1 MPLFRS
7 TTSLVVV
14 FAALLAGATQPDRVI
29 VHAQAIERALY
40 VSVLNEAGAPVTDLA
55 PSDFIVRED
64 GVRREVLRASRAI
77 DPMHIAVLVDT
88 SQAAE
93 THVAQI
99 RDGLKAFVQRTGQ
112 HNEIALIAFGDRPT
126 ILVDYT
132 RDLKKLT
139 GGVERIFSQQGSGA
153 YLLEALVEV
162 SRGFRKQEAA
172 RPVILLIATEGAEF
186 SNLHYTSVLTPLT
199 ESGAALHA
207 LVLTSVGGADLSDEA
222 RNRSMVLDLGTRQT
236 GGRRDNLL
244 SSMALPGKLNQVA
257 DELANQ
263 YRVVYARP
271 QALIPPENVEV
282 GVSRPGLT
290 ARGTPVNAKA
300 GV

>member
-1 MPLFRS
+1 MQPFKS
-7 TTSLVVV
+7 IVSLAVV
-14 FAALLAGATQPDRVI
+14 FAAFLAGATHSDRLI
-29 VHAQAIERALY
+29 VYAQAVERALY

-55 PSDFIVRED
+55 PSEFLVRED

-77 DPMHIAVLVDT
+77 DPMHIAVLVDN

-93 THVAQI
+93 PHIADI
-99 RDGLKAFVQRTGQ
+99 RDGLKAFVQRMSG
-112 HNEIALIAFGDRPT
+112 NNDLALMTFGDRPT
-126 ILVDYT
+126 ILVDYA
-132 RDLKKLT
+132 RDRKKLT
-139 GGVERIFSQQGSGA
+139 SAVERIFSQKGSGA
-153 YLLEALVEV
+153 YLLEAIIEV
-162 SRGFRKQEAA
+162 SRGFLKQEAT
-172 RPVILLIATEGAEF
+172 RPVILLITTEGAEF
-186 SNLHYTSVLTPLT
+186 SNLHYTTVLKPLT

-207 LVLTSVGGADLSDEA
+207 LVLTSPGGGGLSDEA
-222 RNRSMVLDLGTRQT
+222 RNRSMVLDLGTRKT

-290 ARGTPVNAKA
+290 ARGTPVNTKA